1 MRIGI
6 DVGGTFTDLVAID
19 DRGVATLAKV
29 PSTPDDPSRG
39 VLDGLARLAETL
51 ALPTAALLR
60 AANRIVHGTTVATN
74 ALLEGKGARTGM
86 LVTAG
91 HRDVIEMRE
100 GLKPVERYNMR
111 MPPPAQ
117 LVPRA
122 LRLPVIERMRHDGR
136 VEIPLDEKSLD
147 QAIAALRAAQVEAV
161 AVCFLHSWRD
171 PRHEQIAA
179 QAVRRVLQD
188 AYVALSSEVL
198 PKIKEFERFS
208 TTVVNAYVGPR
219 LARYLERLSER
230 LRSAGYVGPV
240 LIMQSHGGVMPIE
253 EATRLAAGA
262 VLSGPAG
269 GVAGSRHAGQLL
281 HKGNLIPFDMGGTS
295 TDISLIVDG
304 ASHLAMDR
312 AVGGHRVAL
321 DSLDIVSIGAGGG
334 SIARVDA
341 GGILHVG
348 PQSAGA
354 DPGPACYGL
363 GGTAA
368 TVTDA
373 NVVLGLI
380 DPDNFLGGRRRLD
393 RAAAEA
399 AVDRIAGTLGIGR
412 EAAAYGIHRVIDTT
426 MAEGVRLVSVR
437 RGVDPRKFA
446 LFAFGGASGL
456 HATAVARQLGLSRVI
471 VPRVA
476 AVLSAWGMLATDLRF
491 EMAKSHVGD
500 LSRLDDDE
508 IARMFAAMEAEGA
521 KRLRASFEGTVRCD
535 RSVDMRYGE
544 QVFEINVP
552 LDGVDWRDKPL
563 EQIIERFHRRHEE
576 LYTYAQRDQEAV
588 LVNLRVAV
596 VGVLPGLPQEP
607 ALAAAPPSPPMG
619 ERRIYLD
626 EFLTAPVYAFDR
638 LAPGQSIAGPAIV
651 ESAMTTILLRPGE
664 RAVTTALGW
673 LDIAV
678 PEAGEPQ
685 LTTSS

>member
-19 DRGVATLAKV
+19 DHGVATLAKV

-39 VLDGLARLAETL
+39 VLDGLTRLAETL

-60 AANRIVHGTTVATN
+60 ATNRIVHGTTVATN
-74 ALLEGKGARTGM
+74 ALLEGNGARTGM
-86 LVTAG
+86 LITAG

-122 LRLPVIERMRHDGR
+122 LRLPVVERMRHDGR

-147 QAIAALRAAQVEAV
+147 RAIAALRAANVEAV
-161 AVCFLHSWRD
+161 AICFLHAWRD

-179 QAVRRVLQD
+179 LAVRRALPD

-208 TTVVNAYVGPR
+208 TTAVNAYVGPR
-219 LARYLERLSER
+219 LARYLARLGERLK
-230 LRSAGYVGPV
+230 SAGYAGPV

-269 GVAGSRHAGQLL
+269 GVAGSRHAGKLL
-281 HKGNLIPFDMGGTS
+281 AEGNLIPFDMGGTS

-304 ASHLAMDR
+304 ASNLAMDR
-312 AVGGHRVAL
+312 TVGGHRVAL

-393 RAAAEA
+393 RTAAEA
-399 AVDRIAGTLGIGR
+399 AVDRIAGTLGIAR
-412 EAAAYGIHRVIDTT
+412 EAAAYGIHRVVDTT

-446 LFAFGGASGL
+446 LLAFGGASGL
-456 HATAVARQLGLSRVI
+456 HATAVARQLGLTRVI

-491 EMAKSHVGD
+491 EIARSHVGD
-500 LSRLDDDE
+500 AGRLADDE
-508 IARMFAAMEAEGA
+508 IAGMFAAMEAEGA
-521 KRLRASFEGTVRCD
+521 KRLRAAFDGTMRCD

-544 QVFEINVP
+544 QVFEVNVP
-552 LDGVDWRDKPL
+552 LDGVDWKDKPL
-563 EQIIERFHRRHEE
+563 AQIVERFHRRHEE

-607 ALAAAPPSPPMG
+607 ALESSAPAPSLG

-626 EFLTAPVYAFDR
+626 EFLTAPLYAFDR
-638 LAPGQSIAGPAIV
+638 LAPGQSIDGPAIV
-651 ESAMTTILLRPGE
+651 ESAMTTILLRPHE
-664 RAVTTALGW
+664 RAVTTPLGW

-678 PEAGEPQ
+678 PAAEQ
-685 LTTSS
+685 QTQMSS

>member
-1 MRIGI
+1 MRVGI

-51 ALPTAALLR
+51 AMPAADLL
-60 AANRIVHGTTVATN
+60 AATDRIVHGTTVATN

-122 LRLPVIERMRHDGR
+122 LRLPVAERLRHDGR

-147 QAIAALRAAQVEAV
+147 QAIAALLAAEVEAV
-161 AVCFLHSWRD
+161 AVCFFHAWRD

-179 QAVRRVLQD
+179 QALGRAMPN
-188 AYVALSSEVL
+188 AYVALSSQVL

-230 LRSAGYVGPV
+230 LKSAGYAGPV
-240 LIMQSHGGVMPIE
+240 LIMQSHGGVLPIE
-253 EATRLAAGA
+253 EAVRLAAGA

-269 GVAGSRHAGQLL
+269 GVAGSRHAGKLL
-281 HKGNLIPFDMGGTS
+281 NEGNLIPFDMGGTS

-304 ASHLAMDR
+304 TSSLVMDR
-312 AVGGHRVAL
+312 SVGGHRVAL

-373 NVVLGLI
+373 NVALGLI

-399 AVDRIAGTLGIGR
+399 AVDRIAGALGIGR

-446 LFAFGGASGL
+446 LLAFGGASGL
-456 HATAVARQLGLSRVI
+456 HATAVARQLGLTRVI

-491 EMAKSHVGD
+491 EMARSHVGD
-500 LSRLDDDE
+500 AGRLDESE
-508 IARMFAAMEAEGA
+508 IVQMFAAMEADGA
-521 KRLRASFEGTVRCD
+521 KRLRTSFDGTVRCD

-552 LDGVDWRDKPL
+552 LDGVDWKDKPL
-563 EQIIERFHRRHEE
+563 AQIVERFHRRHEE

-596 VGVLPGLPQEP
+596 VGVLPGLPHEP
-607 ALAAAPPSPPMG
+607 ALASAAPSPPIG

-626 EFLTAPVYAFDR
+626 EFLTAPVYSFDH
-638 LAPGQSIAGPAIV
+638 LAPGQTIDGPAIV

-664 RAVTTALGW
+664 RAVTTPLGW
-673 LDIAV
+673 LDIA
-678 PEAGEPQ
+678 
-685 LTTSS
+685 LT

>member
-29 PSTPDDPSRG
+29 PSTTADPSRG

-51 ALPTAALLR
+51 AIPTAELLH
-60 AANRIVHGTTVATN
+60 AAHGIVHGTTVATN
-74 ALLEGKGARTGM
+74 ALIEGKGARTGM

-122 LRLPVIERMRHDGR
+122 LRLPVIERMRYDGR
-136 VEIPLDEKSLD
+136 VEVALDEKSLD
-147 QAIAALRAAQVEAV
+147 QAIASLRAADVEAV

-171 PRHEQIAA
+171 SRHERIAA
-179 QAVRRVLQD
+179 EAVRRVLPD

-208 TTVVNAYVGPR
+208 TTVVNAYVGPV
-219 LARYLERLSER
+219 LARYLERLGER
-230 LRSAGYVGPV
+230 LKGAGYAGPI

-269 GVAGSRHAGQLL
+269 GVAGGRHAGKLL
-281 HKGNLIPFDMGGTS
+281 GEDNLIPFDMGGTS

-304 ASHLAMDR
+304 TSSLVMGR
-312 AVGGHRVAL
+312 AVAGHRVAL

-380 DPDNFLGGRRRLD
+380 DPDNFLGGQRRLD

-399 AVDRIAGTLGIGR
+399 AVDRIAGALGIER
-412 EAAAYGIHRVIDTT
+412 QAAAYGIHRVVDTT

-437 RGVDPRKFA
+437 RGVDPRKFS
-446 LFAFGGASGL
+446 LLAFGGASGL
-456 HATAVARQLGLSRVI
+456 HATAVARQLGLGRVI

-476 AVLSAWGMLATDLRF
+476 AVLSAWGMLATDLRL
-491 EMAKSHVGD
+491 EIAKSHVGD
-500 LSRLDDDE
+500 AGHLDEDE
-508 IARMFAAMEAEGA
+508 IERMFEAMEADGA
-521 KRLRASFEGTVRCD
+521 KRLRTSFEGKVRCD

-552 LDGVDWRDKPL
+552 LDDVNWREKPL
-563 EQIIERFHRRHEE
+563 TQIVQRFHRRHEQ
-576 LYTYAQRDQEAV
+576 LYTYSQRDQEAV

-596 VGVLPGLPQEP
+596 VGVLPGLSQEP
-607 ALAAAPPSPPMG
+607 ALTSSEASPPAG

-626 EFLTAPVYAFDR
+626 EFLIAPVYAFDR
-638 LAPGQSIAGPAIV
+638 LVPGQPIDGPAII
-651 ESAMTTILLRPGE
+651 ESAMTTILLRPRE
-664 RAVTTALGW
+664 RAITMPLGW
-673 LDIAV
+673 LDIAL
-678 PEAGEPQ
+678 PEASHP
-685 LTTSS
+685 

>member
-19 DRGVATLAKV
+19 DRGKATLAKV

-39 VLDGLARLAETL
+39 VLDGLARLADTL
-51 ALPTAALLR
+51 AVPTAELLH

-74 ALLEGKGARTGM
+74 ALIEGKGARTGM

-100 GLKPVERYNMR
+100 GLKPIERYNMR

-122 LRLPVIERMRHDGR
+122 LRLPVVERMRHDGR
-136 VEIPLDEKSLD
+136 VEVRLDAKSLD
-147 QAIAALRAAQVEAV
+147 QAITGLRAADVEAV

-179 QAVRRVLQD
+179 EAVRRVLPN

-208 TTVVNAYVGPR
+208 TTVVNAYVGPV
-219 LARYLERLSER
+219 LARYLKRLSER
-230 LRSAGYVGPV
+230 LKSAGYAGPV

-269 GVAGSRHAGQLL
+269 GVAGSRHAGKLL
-281 HKGNLIPFDMGGTS
+281 SEGNLIPFDMGGTS

-304 ASHLAMDR
+304 TSSLVMDR

-399 AVDRIAGTLGIGR
+399 AVDRIAGALGIDR
-412 EAAAYGIHRVIDTT
+412 QAAAYGIHRVVDTT

-437 RGVDPRKFA
+437 RGVDPRKFS
-446 LFAFGGASGL
+446 LLAFGGASGL
-456 HATAVARQLGLSRVI
+456 HATAVARQLGLGRVI

-491 EMAKSHVGD
+491 EIAKSHVGD
-500 LSRLDDDE
+500 AGRLDGDE
-508 IARMFAAMEAEGA
+508 IERMFAAMAADGT
-521 KRLRASFEGTVRCD
+521 KRLRTSFEGTVRCD

-552 LDGVDWRDKPL
+552 LHDVDWREEPL
-563 EQIIERFHRRHEE
+563 MQIVQRFHRRHEQ
-576 LYTYAQRDQEAV
+576 LYTYSQRDQEAV

-607 ALAAAPPSPPMG
+607 ALTSLTPSPLAG

-626 EFLTAPVYAFDR
+626 ELLIAPVYAFDR
-638 LAPGQSIAGPAIV
+638 LVPGQPIDGPAII
-651 ESAMTTILLRPGE
+651 ESAMTTILLRPRE
-664 RAVTTALGW
+664 RAITTPLGW
-673 LDIAV
+673 LDIAL
-678 PEAGEPQ
+678 PEASHP
-685 LTTSS
+685 

>member
-1 MRIGI
+1 MRVGI

-51 ALPTAALLR
+51 ALPTADLL
-60 AANRIVHGTTVATN
+60 ASTDRIVHGTTVATN

-122 LRLPVIERMRHDGR
+122 LRLSVVERLRHDGR
-136 VEIPLDEKSLD
+136 VQIPLDEKSLD
-147 QAIAALRAAQVEAV
+147 QAIAALRAAEVEAV
-161 AVCFLHSWRD
+161 AVCFFHAWRD

-179 QAVRRVLQD
+179 EALRRAMQHV
-188 AYVALSSEVL
+188 YVALSSEVL

-219 LARYLERLSER
+219 LGRYLERLSEG
-230 LRSAGYVGPV
+230 LKSAGYAGPV
-240 LIMQSHGGVMPIE
+240 LIMQSHGGVLPIE
-253 EATRLAAGA
+253 EAVRLAAGA

-269 GVAGSRHAGQLL
+269 GVAGSRHAGKLL
-281 HKGNLIPFDMGGTS
+281 NEGNLIPFDMGGTS
-295 TDISLIVDG
+295 TDISLIVDS
-304 ASHLAMDR
+304 ASSLVMDR
-312 AVGGHRVAL
+312 TVGGHRVAL

-363 GGTAA
+363 GGVGA

-393 RAAAEA
+393 RTAAEA
-399 AVDRIAGTLGIGR
+399 AVDRIAGALGIGR

-446 LFAFGGASGL
+446 LLAFGGASGL
-456 HATAVARQLGLSRVI
+456 HATAVARQLGLTRVI

-491 EMAKSHVGD
+491 EMARSHVGD
-500 LSRLDDDE
+500 AGRLDENE
-508 IARMFAAMEAEGA
+508 IAQMFAAMEAEGA
-521 KRLRASFEGTVRCD
+521 KRLRASFDGTVRCD
-535 RSVDMRYGE
+535 RSVDMRFGE

-552 LDGVDWRDKPL
+552 LDGVDWKEKPL
-563 EQIIERFHRRHEE
+563 AEIVERFHRRHEE

-596 VGVLPGLPQEP
+596 VGVLPGLPHEP
-607 ALAAAPPSPPMG
+607 ALSPAAPSPPMG

-626 EFLTAPVYAFDR
+626 EFLTTPVYSFDS
-638 LAPGQSIAGPAIV
+638 LAPGQTIDGPAIV

-664 RAVTTALGW
+664 RAVTTPLGW
-673 LDIAV
+673 LDIALG
-678 PEAGEPQ
+678 AA
-685 LTTSS
+685 

>member
-39 VLDGLARLAETL
+39 ALDGLARLAETL
-51 ALPTAALLR
+51 AIPTAELLH

-122 LRLPVIERMRHDGR
+122 LRLPVVERLRHDGR
-136 VEIPLDEKSLD
+136 VEVPLDDKSLD
-147 QAIAALRAAQVEAV
+147 QAIATLRAAEVEAV
-161 AVCFLHSWRD
+161 AVCFFHAWRD

-179 QAVRRVLQD
+179 LAVRRALPDV
-188 AYVALSSEVL
+188 YVALSSEVL

-219 LARYLERLSER
+219 LARYLARLGERLK
-230 LRSAGYVGPV
+230 SAGYAGPV

-269 GVAGSRHAGQLL
+269 GVAGSRHAGKLM
-281 HKGNLIPFDMGGTS
+281 HEGNLIPFDMGGTS
-295 TDISLIVDG
+295 TDISLIVEG

-312 AVGGHRVAL
+312 SVGGHRVAL

-341 GGILHVG
+341 GGLLHVG

-354 DPGPACYGL
+354 KPGPACYGL

-368 TVTDA
+368 TITDA
-373 NVVLGLI
+373 NIVLGIL
-380 DPDNFLGGRRRLD
+380 DPGYFLGGRMALD
-393 RAAAEA
+393 RAAAER
-399 AVDRIAGTLGIGR
+399 AVRRIADQLGVGLE
-412 EAAAYGIHRVIDTT
+412 EAAHAIYTTSNHNMVTAIEEITIREGINPRDSYFVCGGGATACHIAE
-426 MAEGVRLVSVR
+426 MADILGLKRYMI
-437 RGVDPRKFA
+437 PRFA
-446 LFAFGGASGL
+446 AGLSAFGGLIS
-456 HATAVARQLGLSRVI
+456 
-471 VPRVA
+471 
-476 AVLSAWGMLATDLRF
+476 DLRW
-491 EMAKSHVGD
+491 E
-500 LSRLDDDE
+500 E
-508 IARMFAAMEAEGA
+508 N
-521 KRLRASFEGTVRCD
+521 GT
-535 RSVDMRYGE
+535 
-544 QVFEINVP
+544 
-552 LDGVDWRDKPL
+552 L
-563 EQIIERFHRRHEE
+563 H
-576 LYTYAQRDQEAV
+576 
-588 LVNLRVAV
+588 
-596 VGVLPGLPQEP
+596 
-607 ALAAAPPSPPMG
+607 
-619 ERRIYLD
+619 
-626 EFLTAPVYAFDR
+626 
-638 LAPGQSIAGPAIV
+638 
-651 ESAMTTILLRPGE
+651 
-664 RAVTTALGW
+664 
-673 LDIAV
+673 
-678 PEAGEPQ
+678 
-685 LTTSS
+685 TSSRQFDTKR